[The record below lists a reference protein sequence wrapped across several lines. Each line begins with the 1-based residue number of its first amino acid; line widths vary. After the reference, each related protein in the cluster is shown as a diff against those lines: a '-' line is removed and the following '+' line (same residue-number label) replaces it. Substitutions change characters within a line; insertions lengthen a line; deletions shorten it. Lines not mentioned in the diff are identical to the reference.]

1 MAIIPE
7 QFQQK
12 LDYVLQ
18 QNMSYETLSAT
29 NRGNVTRKMIE
40 VLQELSQPSRF
51 DNYIDVMQK
60 YIDLAHKIVSEGA
73 TEPPP
78 RFAGQGWTA
87 EIDMLH
93 KHFKAFTEK
102 IMKLASNWMGS
113 DYKQKYYVDFLGPL
127 KELDVKTR
135 IGYFM
140 EGYDTPDWLIPFFED
155 LKTRLIRMTENDTI
169 SSNEVEKATNVW
181 KVCKILQDRAMF
193 IADSLIHMMERIA
206 INEKVVV
213 SINLKEI
220 IARVETSQGARGGR
234 KLTRHR
240 KSNPK
245 SKSNHYNKHK
255 RRSYK
260 KSSHRRRR
268 H

>member
-18 QNMSYETLSAT
+18 KNMSYETLSAIHKAT
-29 NRGNVTRKMIE
+29 VTKKIIE
-40 VLQELSQPSRF
+40 VLQELSEPTRF
-51 DNYIDVMQK
+51 DNYIDVMQQ
-60 YIDLAHKIVSEGA
+60 YIDLTRKIVYEGL
-73 TEPPP
+73 TEPAPK
-78 RFAGQGWTA
+78 FAGQGWTA
-87 EIDMLH
+87 ETEMLFLH
-93 KHFKAFTEK
+93 LKAFINNIK
-102 IMKLASNWMGS
+102 KLASQWMGI
-113 DYKQKYYVDFLGPL
+113 DYRTKYDVDFLEPL
-127 KELDVKTR
+127 KKLDVKTR
-135 IGYFM
+135 IGYWTT
-140 EGYDTPDWLIPFFED
+140 GYDTPSYLIPFFED
-155 LKTRLIRMTENDTI
+155 LKTRLVSMTEKDVI
-169 SSNEVEKATNVW
+169 SSTQFEKARNVW
-181 KVCKILQDRAMF
+181 MVCMILQDRAIF
-193 IADSLIHMMERIA
+193 IANSLIDMMENIA

-220 IARVETSQGARGGR
+220 IARAETSQGARGGR
-234 KLTRHR
+234 KLTRHK

-260 KSSHRRRR
+260 KNSHKRRR

>member
-1 MAIIPE
+1 M
-7 QFQQK
+7 
-12 LDYVLQ
+12 
-18 QNMSYETLSAT
+18 T
-29 NRGNVTRKMIE
+29 
-40 VLQELSQPSRF
+40 
-51 DNYIDVMQK
+51 
-60 YIDLAHKIVSEGA
+60 
-73 TEPPP
+73 
-78 RFAGQGWTA
+78 
-87 EIDMLH
+87 
-93 KHFKAFTEK
+93 
-102 IMKLASNWMGS
+102 LASNWMGS

-135 IGYFM
+135 IGYLM
-140 EGYDTPDWLIPFFED
+140 KGYDTPDWLIPFFED
-155 LKTRLIRMTENDTI
+155 LKTLLIRMTENDTI
-169 SSNEVEKATNVW
+169 SSIEVEKATNVW

-193 IADSLIHMMERIA
+193 IADSLIDMMERIA

-220 IARVETSQGARGGR
+220 IARAETSQGARGGR

-245 SKSNHYNKHK
+245 SKSNYYNKHK

>member
-1 MAIIPE
+1 
-7 QFQQK
+7 
-12 LDYVLQ
+12 
-18 QNMSYETLSAT
+18 
-29 NRGNVTRKMIE
+29 
-40 VLQELSQPSRF
+40 
-51 DNYIDVMQK
+51 
-60 YIDLAHKIVSEGA
+60 
-73 TEPPP
+73 
-78 RFAGQGWTA
+78 
-87 EIDMLH
+87 MLH
-93 KHFKAFTEK
+93 KHFKAFTNN
-102 IMKLASNWMGS
+102 IQTLANEWMRV
-113 DYKQKYYVDFLGPL
+113 DYRTKYHVDFLGPL

-135 IGYFM
+135 IGYWM
-140 EGYDTPDWLIPFFED
+140 EGYDTPEWLIPFFED

-193 IADSLIHMMERIA
+193 IAYSLIHMMKRIA
-206 INEKVVV
+206 IDEKVVV

-220 IARVETSQGARGGR
+220 IAHAETSQGARGGR